1 MNRLILKLIA
11 VSAVIMTTLASC
23 DNDPT
28 VQSYYVDSQEKE
40 GFISTTVPKSIL
52 GIDERELSE
61 ESRQAYNSVS
71 KVNLLMLPATDDK
84 KEMVKKETESFNEI
98 LKNGDYKTLMTHN
111 ADGMKIRLVYN
122 GDSDKI
128 DEIIAFGSSEEM
140 GMGVAR
146 VMGNDMNLGNIMNM
160 MKELDGK
167 NVNPANIKGILG
179 GMGIDVENEMQR
191 DSLSGN

>member
-11 VSAVIMTTLASC
+11 VSAVIMATLASC

-40 GFISTTVPKSIL
+40 GFISTTIPKTVL
-52 GIDERELSE
+52 GIDEKTLSPKSQE
-61 ESRQAYNSVS
+61 AYNSVS
-71 KVNLLMLPATDDK
+71 KVNLLVLPATDDK
-84 KEMVKKETESFNEI
+84 KDMVKKEAEKFNKI
-98 LKNGDYKTLMTHN
+98 IMDSNYKTLMTHN
-111 ADGMKIRLVYN
+111 AEGMKIRLVYD
-122 GDSDKI
+122 GDSDSI

-146 VMGNDMNLGNIMNM
+146 VMGKDMNLGSIMNM

-179 GMGIDVENEMQR
+179 GMGVDIDKEMSR
-191 DSLSGN
+191 DSLSGK